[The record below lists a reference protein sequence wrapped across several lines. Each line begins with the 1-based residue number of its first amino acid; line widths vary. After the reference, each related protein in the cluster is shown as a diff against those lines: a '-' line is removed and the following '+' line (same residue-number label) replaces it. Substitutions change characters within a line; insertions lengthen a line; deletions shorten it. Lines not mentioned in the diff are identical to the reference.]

1 MKKKALFVCAHVP
14 SPSAGQAG
22 HKVAY
27 SNLSNLSLQYDVD
40 IFILGASLNSFDRE
54 FEQLS
59 KITSSIRCFPI
70 SKFHKILGILLGFL
84 FGFAPRFSTRLS
96 PSVAKE
102 MRRCASNFK
111 YEYIWLEWSQSF
123 WVANVLPENIPVV
136 MSLQDLQVTLVSTKK
151 KIESTLFLGL
161 TFCTEKKLLQ
171 RANKIFVLSKS
182 EKLILTN
189 FYKFKSNTVEVL
201 SPPLSDFINSIN
213 RTNKTIEPHSLL
225 FWGAMSRPENYK
237 AVKNFLAFHFPKILA
252 LHPDAKIYVVGS
264 APPDSLM
271 RLASKSILITGFVED
286 PTQYFAKA
294 SIGIAPLSEGAG
306 IKLKV
311 LEMLKAGMPVVAS
324 PVGAEGI
331 DENSNLSVC
340 DCEEFAEVIVKL
352 WAKTSGE

>member
-1 MKKKALFVCAHVP
+1 MRKKVLFFCAHVP
-14 SPSAGQAG
+14 SPRARQAG
-22 HKVAY
+22 HKIAY
-27 SNLSNLSLQYDVD
+27 SNLLNLSHNYDVD
-40 IFILGASLNSFDRE
+40 LFIVGANLNLFDRE

-59 KITSSIRCFPI
+59 KITSSIKCFPF
-70 SKFHKILGILLGFL
+70 SKFHKVLGILLGFL
-84 FGFAPRFSTRLS
+84 HGFAPRFSTRFS
-96 PSVAKE
+96 PAVANE
-102 MRRCASNFK
+102 IRRYSSKFK

-123 WVANVLPENIPVV
+123 WVANFLPKNIPVV
-136 MSLQDLQVTLVSTKK
+136 MSLQDLQVTLVSTKT

-161 TFCTEKKLLQ
+161 TFCTEKKLLH

-201 SPPLSDFINSIN
+201 SPPLSEFINSIN

-237 AVKNFLAFHFPKILA
+237 AVKNFLAFHFSKILA
-252 LHPDAKIYVVGS
+252 QYPDARIYIVGS

-271 RLASKSILITGFVED
+271 RLASKSILITGYVED
-286 PTQYFAKA
+286 PAEYFAKA

-331 DENSNLSVC
+331 DENSNLTVC
-340 DCEEFAEVIVKL
+340 ESELFADVIIKL
-352 WAKTSGE
+352 WANASRE